1 MRTAKRTGYQRP
13 AKHKRSEKQD
23 DRFLAMVCF
32 QMALCILAAAVFFA
46 ACRGEQGESDSA
58 VYKTAQLLCG
68 QQSERLIDWESLR
81 GQDWLQ
87 KIKDFWQGG
96 AAELLERL
104 QKLISSQ
111 LVPPEELPPETIG
124 ESGAGGP
131 LPAYSLSA
139 DGLPAAEGTTLA
151 PYFLTASMW
160 SPVSGLVTS
169 RFGWRSHPVSGQDDF
184 HTGVDIAAAQGTP
197 ILAALPGVVEQTG
210 YSESYGNFVVLR
222 HSDNLRTTYNHC
234 SEILAKEGEQ
244 LARGD
249 RIALVGSTG
258 ISTGPHLH
266 FEVEVKG
273 LKADPLQALEVTEYE
288 VSPVKPSEAGAG
300 RCRSR
305 RGSGSFCR

>member
-13 AKHKRSEKQD
+13 AKHKQGEKQD
-23 DRFLAMVCF
+23 DRFLVMVCF

-68 QQSERLIDWESLR
+68 QQSERLVDWESLR

-169 RFGWRSHPVSGQDDF
+169 RFGWRSHPVSGQEDF

-288 VSPVKPSEAGAG
+288 AA
-300 RCRSR
+300 R
-305 RGSGSFCR
+305 

>member
-1 MRTAKRTGYQRP
+1 MGTAKRTGYQRP
-13 AKHKRSEKQD
+13 AKHKQGEKQD

-68 QQSERLIDWESLR
+68 QQSERLVDWESLH

-288 VSPVKPSEAGAG
+288 AAQ
-300 RCRSR
+300 
-305 RGSGSFCR
+305 

>member
-1 MRTAKRTGYQRP
+1 MGTAKRTGYQRP
-13 AKHKRSEKQD
+13 AKNKRSEKQD

-46 ACRGEQGESDSA
+46 ACCGEQGERDFA

-68 QQSERLIDWESLR
+68 QQSERLVDWESLR

-169 RFGWRSHPVSGQDDF
+169 RFGWRSHPVSGQNDF

-288 VSPVKPSEAGAG
+288 AA
-300 RCRSR
+300 R
-305 RGSGSFCR
+305 

>member
-13 AKHKRSEKQD
+13 AKHKQGEKQD

-46 ACRGEQGESDSA
+46 ACRGEQGERDFA

-68 QQSERLIDWESLR
+68 QQSERLVDWESLR

-96 AAELLERL
+96 ATELLERL

-169 RFGWRSHPVSGQDDF
+169 RFGWRSHPVSGQEDF

-288 VSPVKPSEAGAG
+288 AA
-300 RCRSR
+300 R
-305 RGSGSFCR
+305 

>member
-1 MRTAKRTGYQRP
+1 MGTAKRTGYQRP
-13 AKHKRSEKQD
+13 AKNKRSEKQD

-46 ACRGEQGESDSA
+46 ACRGEQGERDFA

-68 QQSERLIDWESLR
+68 QQSERLVDWESLR

-288 VSPVKPSEAGAG
+288 AAQ
-300 RCRSR
+300 
-305 RGSGSFCR
+305 

>member
-13 AKHKRSEKQD
+13 AKHKQGEKQD

-81 GQDWLQ
+81 GQDW
-87 KIKDFWQGG
+87 
-96 AAELLERL
+96 L

-169 RFGWRSHPVSGQDDF
+169 RFGWRSHPVSGQEDF

-288 VSPVKPSEAGAG
+288 AAQ
-300 RCRSR
+300 
-305 RGSGSFCR
+305 

>member
-13 AKHKRSEKQD
+13 AKHKQGEKQD

-46 ACRGEQGESDSA
+46 ACSGEQGESDSA

-68 QQSERLIDWESLR
+68 QQSERLVDWESLR

-169 RFGWRSHPVSGQDDF
+169 RFGWRSHPVSGQEDF

-288 VSPVKPSEAGAG
+288 AAQ
-300 RCRSR
+300 
-305 RGSGSFCR
+305 

>member
-1 MRTAKRTGYQRP
+1 MGTAKRTGYQRP

-68 QQSERLIDWESLR
+68 QQSERLVDWESLR

-288 VSPVKPSEAGAG
+288 AA
-300 RCRSR
+300 R
-305 RGSGSFCR
+305 

>member
-1 MRTAKRTGYQRP
+1 MGTAKRTGYQRP
-13 AKHKRSEKQD
+13 AKHKQGEKQD

-46 ACRGEQGESDSA
+46 ACRGEQGERDFA

-68 QQSERLIDWESLR
+68 QQSERLVDWESLR

-169 RFGWRSHPVSGQDDF
+169 RFGWRSHPVSGQEDF

-288 VSPVKPSEAGAG
+288 AAQ
-300 RCRSR
+300 
-305 RGSGSFCR
+305 

>member
-1 MRTAKRTGYQRP
+1 MGTAKRTGYQRP
-13 AKHKRSEKQD
+13 AKHKQGEKQD

-169 RFGWRSHPVSGQDDF
+169 RFGWRSHPVSGQNDF

-197 ILAALPGVVEQTG
+197 VLAALPGVVEQTG

-273 LKADPLQALEVTEYE
+273 LKADPLQALEVTEY
-288 VSPVKPSEAGAG
+288 
-300 RCRSR
+300 
-305 RGSGSFCR
+305 GSGT

>member
-13 AKHKRSEKQD
+13 AKNKRSEKQD

-46 ACRGEQGESDSA
+46 ACRGEQGERDFA

-68 QQSERLIDWESLR
+68 QQSERLVDWESLR

-104 QKLISSQ
+104 QKLIYSQ

-197 ILAALPGVVEQTG
+197 ILAVLPGVVEQTG

-288 VSPVKPSEAGAG
+288 AA
-300 RCRSR
+300 R
-305 RGSGSFCR
+305 

>member
-1 MRTAKRTGYQRP
+1 MGTAKRTGYQRP
-13 AKHKRSEKQD
+13 AKHKQGEKQD

-32 QMALCILAAAVFFA
+32 QMALCILAAAVFLA

-210 YSESYGNFVVLR
+210 YSKSYGNFVVLR

-288 VSPVKPSEAGAG
+288 AAQ
-300 RCRSR
+300 
-305 RGSGSFCR
+305 

>member
-46 ACRGEQGESDSA
+46 ACRGEQGERDFA

-68 QQSERLIDWESLR
+68 QQSERLVDWESLR

-288 VSPVKPSEAGAG
+288 AAQ
-300 RCRSR
+300 
-305 RGSGSFCR
+305 

>member
-13 AKHKRSEKQD
+13 AKHKQGEKQD

-104 QKLISSQ
+104 QELISSQ

-131 LPAYSLSA
+131 LPVYSLSA

-169 RFGWRSHPVSGQDDF
+169 RFGWRSHPVSGQEDF

-288 VSPVKPSEAGAG
+288 AA
-300 RCRSR
+300 R
-305 RGSGSFCR
+305 

>member
-1 MRTAKRTGYQRP
+1 MGTAKRTGYQRL
-13 AKHKRSEKQD
+13 AKNKRSEKQD

-46 ACRGEQGESDSA
+46 ACRGEQGERDFA

-169 RFGWRSHPVSGQDDF
+169 RFGWRSHPVSGQEDF

-249 RIALVGSTG
+249 RIARVGSTG

-288 VSPVKPSEAGAG
+288 AAQ
-300 RCRSR
+300 
-305 RGSGSFCR
+305 

>member
-1 MRTAKRTGYQRP
+1 MGTAKRTGYQRP
-13 AKHKRSEKQD
+13 AKHKQGEKQD

-46 ACRGEQGESDSA
+46 ACRGEQGERDFA

-288 VSPVKPSEAGAG
+288 AAQ
-300 RCRSR
+300 
-305 RGSGSFCR
+305 

>member
-1 MRTAKRTGYQRP
+1 MGTAKRTGYQRP
-13 AKHKRSEKQD
+13 AKHKQGEKQD

-68 QQSERLIDWESLR
+68 QQSERLVDWESLR

-169 RFGWRSHPVSGQDDF
+169 RFGWRSHPVSGQNDF

-197 ILAALPGVVEQTG
+197 VLAALPGVVEQTG

-288 VSPVKPSEAGAG
+288 AA
-300 RCRSR
+300 R
-305 RGSGSFCR
+305 

>member
-1 MRTAKRTGYQRP
+1 MGTAKRTGYQRP
-13 AKHKRSEKQD
+13 AKHKQGEKQD

-46 ACRGEQGESDSA
+46 ACRGEQGERDFA

-68 QQSERLIDWESLR
+68 QQSERLVDWESLR

-197 ILAALPGVVEQTG
+197 VLAALPGVVEQTG

-288 VSPVKPSEAGAG
+288 AA
-300 RCRSR
+300 R
-305 RGSGSFCR
+305 

>member
-1 MRTAKRTGYQRP
+1 MGTAKRTGYQRP
-13 AKHKRSEKQD
+13 EKHKQGEKQD

-68 QQSERLIDWESLR
+68 QQSERLVDWESLR

-169 RFGWRSHPVSGQDDF
+169 RFGWRSHPVSGQEDF

-234 SEILAKEGEQ
+234 SEILAREGEQ

-288 VSPVKPSEAGAG
+288 AAQ
-300 RCRSR
+300 
-305 RGSGSFCR
+305 

>member
-1 MRTAKRTGYQRP
+1 MGTAKRTGYQRP

-46 ACRGEQGESDSA
+46 ACRGEQGERDFA

-68 QQSERLIDWESLR
+68 QQSERLVDWESLR

-288 VSPVKPSEAGAG
+288 AA
-300 RCRSR
+300 R
-305 RGSGSFCR
+305 

>member
-13 AKHKRSEKQD
+13 AKNKRSEKQD

-46 ACRGEQGESDSA
+46 ACRGEQGERDFA

-68 QQSERLIDWESLR
+68 QQSERLVDWESLR

-169 RFGWRSHPVSGQDDF
+169 RFGWRSHPVSGQNDF

-197 ILAALPGVVEQTG
+197 VLAALPGVVEQTG

-288 VSPVKPSEAGAG
+288 AAQ
-300 RCRSR
+300 
-305 RGSGSFCR
+305 

>member
-1 MRTAKRTGYQRP
+1 MGTAKRTGYQRP
-13 AKHKRSEKQD
+13 AKHKQGEKQD

-266 FEVEVKG
+266 FEVEIKG

-288 VSPVKPSEAGAG
+288 AAQ
-300 RCRSR
+300 
-305 RGSGSFCR
+305 

>member
-1 MRTAKRTGYQRP
+1 MGTAKRTGYQRP
-13 AKHKRSEKQD
+13 AKNKRSEKQD

-46 ACRGEQGESDSA
+46 ACRGEQGERDFA

-68 QQSERLIDWESLR
+68 QQSERLVDWESLR

-96 AAELLERL
+96 ATELLERL

-288 VSPVKPSEAGAG
+288 AAQ
-300 RCRSR
+300 
-305 RGSGSFCR
+305 

>member
-1 MRTAKRTGYQRP
+1 MRTVKRTGYQRP
-13 AKHKRSEKQD
+13 AKHKQGEKQD

-197 ILAALPGVVEQTG
+197 VLAALPGVVEQTG

-234 SEILAKEGEQ
+234 SEILAREGEQ

-288 VSPVKPSEAGAG
+288 AAQ
-300 RCRSR
+300 
-305 RGSGSFCR
+305 

>member
-13 AKHKRSEKQD
+13 AKHKQGEKQD

-81 GQDWLQ
+81 GHDWLQ

-288 VSPVKPSEAGAG
+288 AAQ
-300 RCRSR
+300 
-305 RGSGSFCR
+305 

>member
-1 MRTAKRTGYQRP
+1 MGTAKRTGYQRP
-13 AKHKRSEKQD
+13 AKNKRSEKQD
-23 DRFLAMVCF
+23 DRFLTMVCF

-58 VYKTAQLLCG
+58 VYKAAQLLCG

-210 YSESYGNFVVLR
+210 YSKSYGNFVVLR

-288 VSPVKPSEAGAG
+288 AAQ
-300 RCRSR
+300 
-305 RGSGSFCR
+305 

>member
-1 MRTAKRTGYQRP
+1 MGTAKRTGYQRP
-13 AKHKRSEKQD
+13 AKNKRSEKQD
-23 DRFLAMVCF
+23 DRFLTMVCF

-210 YSESYGNFVVLR
+210 YSKSYGNFVVLR

-288 VSPVKPSEAGAG
+288 AAQ
-300 RCRSR
+300 
-305 RGSGSFCR
+305 

>member
-1 MRTAKRTGYQRP
+1 MGTAKRTGYQRL
-13 AKHKRSEKQD
+13 AKNKRSEKQD

-68 QQSERLIDWESLR
+68 QQSERLVDWESLR

-197 ILAALPGVVEQTG
+197 VLAALPGVVEQTG

-288 VSPVKPSEAGAG
+288 AAQ
-300 RCRSR
+300 
-305 RGSGSFCR
+305 

>member
-13 AKHKRSEKQD
+13 AKHKQGEKQD

-46 ACRGEQGESDSA
+46 ACRGEQGERDFA

-160 SPVSGLVTS
+160 SPVSGLITS

-288 VSPVKPSEAGAG
+288 AA
-300 RCRSR
+300 R
-305 RGSGSFCR
+305 

>member
-13 AKHKRSEKQD
+13 AKHKQGEKQD

-111 LVPPEELPPETIG
+111 LVAPEELPEELPEPPETIG

-288 VSPVKPSEAGAG
+288 AAQ
-300 RCRSR
+300 
-305 RGSGSFCR
+305 

>member
-1 MRTAKRTGYQRP
+1 MGTAKRTGYQRP
-13 AKHKRSEKQD
+13 AKHKQGEKQD

-96 AAELLERL
+96 ATELLERL

-131 LPAYSLSA
+131 LPVYSLSA

-169 RFGWRSHPVSGQDDF
+169 QFGWRSHPVSGQDDF

-288 VSPVKPSEAGAG
+288 AA
-300 RCRSR
+300 R
-305 RGSGSFCR
+305 

>member
-13 AKHKRSEKQD
+13 AKHKQGEKQD

-46 ACRGEQGESDSA
+46 ACRGEQGERDFA

-96 AAELLERL
+96 ATELLERL

-169 RFGWRSHPVSGQDDF
+169 RFGWRSHPVSGQEDF

-234 SEILAKEGEQ
+234 SEILAREGEQ

-288 VSPVKPSEAGAG
+288 AAQ
-300 RCRSR
+300 
-305 RGSGSFCR
+305 

>member
-1 MRTAKRTGYQRP
+1 MGTAKRTGYQRP
-13 AKHKRSEKQD
+13 AKHKQGEKQD

-169 RFGWRSHPVSGQDDF
+169 RFGWRSHPVSGQEDF

-288 VSPVKPSEAGAG
+288 AA
-300 RCRSR
+300 R
-305 RGSGSFCR
+305 

>member
-13 AKHKRSEKQD
+13 AKHKQGEKQD

-46 ACRGEQGESDSA
+46 ACRGEQGERDFA

-68 QQSERLIDWESLR
+68 QQSERLVDWESLR
-81 GQDWLQ
+81 GQNWLQ

-288 VSPVKPSEAGAG
+288 AA
-300 RCRSR
+300 R
-305 RGSGSFCR
+305 

>member
-104 QKLISSQ
+104 QELISSQ

-169 RFGWRSHPVSGQDDF
+169 RFGWRSHPVSGEQDF
-184 HTGVDIAAAQGTP
+184 HKGVDIAAAQGTP

-288 VSPVKPSEAGAG
+288 AAQ
-300 RCRSR
+300 
-305 RGSGSFCR
+305 

>member
-13 AKHKRSEKQD
+13 AKHKQGEKQD

-46 ACRGEQGESDSA
+46 ACRGEQGERDFA

-68 QQSERLIDWESLR
+68 QQSERLVDWESLR

-96 AAELLERL
+96 ATELLERL

-234 SEILAKEGEQ
+234 SEILAREGEQ

-273 LKADPLQALEVTEYE
+273 LKAGPLQALEVTEYE
-288 VSPVKPSEAGAG
+288 AAQ
-300 RCRSR
+300 
-305 RGSGSFCR
+305 

>member
-1 MRTAKRTGYQRP
+1 MGTAKRTGYQRP
-13 AKHKRSEKQD
+13 AKHKQNEKQD

-46 ACRGEQGESDSA
+46 ACRGEQGERDFA

-68 QQSERLIDWESLR
+68 QQSERLVDWESLR

-169 RFGWRSHPVSGQDDF
+169 RFGWRSHPVSGQEDF

-249 RIALVGSTG
+249 RIARVGSTG

-288 VSPVKPSEAGAG
+288 AAQ
-300 RCRSR
+300 
-305 RGSGSFCR
+305 